1 MCALSER
8 DYVFSSLNNIHLM
21 LMMPND
27 VMLHEAAGGF
37 RLQPSC
43 IRLACFNKHQP
54 PPPNTLI
61 YCKIHQHKTLVC
73 VI

>member
-1 MCALSER
+1 MWALSER

-54 PPPNTLI
+54 PPPTLSYI
-61 YCKIHQHKTLVC
+61 VKYISIRH
-73 VI
+73 

>member
-1 MCALSER
+1 MCAFSEH

-37 RLQPSC
+37 RLRPSC
-43 IRLACFNKHQP
+43 IRLACFNKHQR
-54 PPPNTLI
+54 PPNTLI